1 MTLRCTEAFSWLLIL
16 ERTFESSLA
25 VSVRFS
31 LIRYLVIDDTASKA
45 GLIT

>member
-31 LIRYLVIDDTASKA
+31 LIRYLVIDDTVSKA